1 MEHRLKPLLRGL
13 NGTGGL
19 YKPFELQYTPMSI
32 ACNII
37 ETVRGPLIISFM
49 KLNIQSNNKVS

>member
-13 NGTGGL
+13 NGIGGL
-19 YKPFELQYTPMSI
+19 YKPFELQCTPMSI

-37 ETVRGPLIISFM
+37 ETARGPLIDKFHEIEHL
-49 KLNIQSNNKVS
+49 KT